1 MSRYCNERNL
11 AVSPQGGNTGL
22 VGGSVPVF
30 DEIILST
37 ALMNQVLAFDG
48 VSGQWGRLLLS
59 VAEDD
64 PFTHTQT
71 TVAAKDWN
79 CVVLHANFRDFKAGC
94 VKYSR
99 LHLVSVKFFHVF
111 QICLLTVLP

>member
-1 MSRYCNERNL
+1 MTAGLSRYCNERNL

-59 VAEDD
+59 VGEDD
-64 PFTHTQT
+64 PFTHT
-71 TVAAKDWN
+71 DYGS
-79 CVVLHANFRDFKAGC
+79 CE
-94 VKYSR
+94 R
-99 LHLVSVKFFHVF
+99 LELCCPARKFQGF
-111 QICLLTVLP
+111 